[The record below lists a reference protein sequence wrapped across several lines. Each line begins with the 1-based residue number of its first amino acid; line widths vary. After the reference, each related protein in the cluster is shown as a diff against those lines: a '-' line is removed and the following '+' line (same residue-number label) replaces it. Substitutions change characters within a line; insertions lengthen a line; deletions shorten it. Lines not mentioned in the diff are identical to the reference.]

1 MAVIRNVLLLAAF
14 LAMAAAT
21 KKPNIVYIM
30 TDDQD
35 VELGGMRPMPR
46 ARKLL
51 GEAGAVGQHFY
62 IQEKRRKMMPWV
74 AFLLGSYALDF
85 GLAGLYIQH

>member
-14 LAMAAAT
+14 LALATAAAAAT

-62 IQEKRRKMMPWV
+62 IQ
-74 AFLLGSYALDF
+74 G
-85 GLAGLYIQH
+85 

>member
-1 MAVIRNVLLLAAF
+1 MSTLAATKSNMAVIRNVLLLAAF
-14 LAMAAAT
+14 LALEAAAAT

-62 IQEKRRKMMPWV
+62 IQ
-74 AFLLGSYALDF
+74 G
-85 GLAGLYIQH
+85 